1 MFSAYIL
8 PSRRRHPEIKLI
20 SLAPAASC
28 YQQVQAA
35 CRRPDVES
43 LELYLMI
50 AAWLPIAGVALAL
63 CMSADKDSDA
73 EMGG

>member
-1 MFSAYIL
+1 M
-8 PSRRRHPEIKLI
+8 
-20 SLAPAASC
+20 
-28 YQQVQAA
+28 
-35 CRRPDVES
+35 ES
-43 LELYLMI
+43 LDLYLMI